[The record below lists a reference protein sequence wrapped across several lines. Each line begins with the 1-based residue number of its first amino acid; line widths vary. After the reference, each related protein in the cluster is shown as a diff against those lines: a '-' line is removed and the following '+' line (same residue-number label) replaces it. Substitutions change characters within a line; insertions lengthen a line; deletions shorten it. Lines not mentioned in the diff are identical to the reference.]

1 MSERL
6 KIVRSP
12 VRSRPQ
18 PPIAPFGLEPM
29 RSVIKRLAHKYFDPA
44 MLRWAAVG
52 ITTTAI
58 DYILFITLFGPI
70 DSVFIANLIAAVVAT
85 SLNYLTHHRWTFRS
99 NQQHSR
105 SGIKYLMNL
114 IFWWLISS
122 SIIKTLVEAGIDPK
136 VSKLVPFVFIVP
148 INYFVLNKVVFKRKS

>member
-1 MSERL
+1 
-6 KIVRSP
+6 
-12 VRSRPQ
+12 
-18 PPIAPFGLEPM
+18 M
-29 RSVIKRLAHKYFDPA
+29 RSVVKNLIEKYFDPS

-70 DSVFIANLIAAVVAT
+70 DSVFIANLFAAVVAT
-85 SLNYLTHHRWTFRS
+85 SFNYLTHHRWTFKS

-105 SGIKYLMNL
+105 SGVKYLMNL

-122 SIIKTLVEAGIDPK
+122 SIIKTLVEAGLDPR
-136 VSKLVPFVFIVP
+136 VAKLVPFVFIVP
-148 INYFVLNKVVFKRKS
+148 INYFVLNKIVFKKKS

>member
-1 MSERL
+1 
-6 KIVRSP
+6 
-12 VRSRPQ
+12 
-18 PPIAPFGLEPM
+18 M
-29 RSVIKRLAHKYFDPA
+29 RSAVKNLLEKYFDPA

-70 DSVFIANLIAAVVAT
+70 DSVFIANLFAAVVAT
-85 SLNYLTHHRWTFRS
+85 SFNYLTHHRWTFKS

-122 SIIKTLVEAGIDPK
+122 SIIKTLVEAGVDPR
-136 VSKLVPFVFIVP
+136 VAKLVPFVFIVP
-148 INYFVLNKVVFKRKS
+148 INYFVLNKIVFKKKS

>member
-1 MSERL
+1 
-6 KIVRSP
+6 
-12 VRSRPQ
+12 
-18 PPIAPFGLEPM
+18 M
-29 RSVIKRLAHKYFDPA
+29 RSVVKNLLEKCFDPA

-70 DSVFIANLIAAVVAT
+70 DSVFIANLFAAVVAT
-85 SLNYLTHHRWTFRS
+85 SFNYLTHHRWTFKS

-122 SIIKTLVEAGIDPK
+122 SIIKTLVEAGVDPR
-136 VSKLVPFVFIVP
+136 VAKLVPFVFIVP
-148 INYFVLNKVVFKRKS
+148 VNYFVLNKIVFKKKS

>member
-1 MSERL
+1 MKSL
-6 KIVRSP
+6 VKNL
-12 VRSRPQ
+12 
-18 PPIAPFGLEPM
+18 LE
-29 RSVIKRLAHKYFDPA
+29 KYFEPA

-58 DYILFITLFGPI
+58 DYILFVTLFGPI

-85 SLNYLTHHRWTFRS
+85 SFNYLTHHRWTFKS

-105 SGIKYLMNL
+105 SGIKYLLNL

-122 SIIKTLVEAGIDPK
+122 SIIKTLVEAEVDPR
-136 VSKLVPFVFIVP
+136 VAKLVPFIFIVP
-148 INYFVLNKVVFKRKS
+148 TNYFVLNKVVFKRKS

>member
-1 MSERL
+1 
-6 KIVRSP
+6 
-12 VRSRPQ
+12 
-18 PPIAPFGLEPM
+18 M
-29 RSVIKRLAHKYFDPA
+29 RSAVKNLLEKYFDPA

-70 DSVFIANLIAAVVAT
+70 NSVFIANLFAAVVAT
-85 SLNYLTHHRWTFRS
+85 SFNYLTHHRWTFKS

-122 SIIKTLVEAGIDPK
+122 SIIKTLVEAGVDPR
-136 VSKLVPFVFIVP
+136 VAKLVPFVFIVP
-148 INYFVLNKVVFKRKS
+148 INYFVLNKIVFKKKS

>member
-1 MSERL
+1 
-6 KIVRSP
+6 
-12 VRSRPQ
+12 
-18 PPIAPFGLEPM
+18 M
-29 RSVIKRLAHKYFDPA
+29 RSVVKNLIEKYFDPA

-70 DSVFIANLIAAVVAT
+70 DSVFIANLFAAVVAT
-85 SLNYLTHHRWTFRS
+85 SFNYLTHHRWTFKS

-105 SGIKYLMNL
+105 SSVKYLMNL

-122 SIIKTLVEAGIDPK
+122 SIIKTLVEAGVDPR
-136 VSKLVPFVFIVP
+136 VAKLVPFVFIVP
-148 INYFVLNKVVFKRKS
+148 VNYFVLNKIVFKKKS

>member
-1 MSERL
+1 
-6 KIVRSP
+6 
-12 VRSRPQ
+12 
-18 PPIAPFGLEPM
+18 M
-29 RSVIKRLAHKYFDPA
+29 RSLVKKFLKKYFDPA

-58 DYILFITLFGPI
+58 DYLLFISLFGQI

-85 SLNYLTHHRWTFRS
+85 SFNYLTHHRWTFKS

-105 SGIKYLMNL
+105 SGLKYLINL

-122 SIIKTLVEAGIDPK
+122 SIIKTLLVAGVDHR
-136 VSKLVPFVFIVP
+136 VAKLVPLLFIVP
-148 INYFVLNKVVFKRKS
+148 VNYFVLNKIVFKKKS

>member
-1 MSERL
+1 
-6 KIVRSP
+6 
-12 VRSRPQ
+12 
-18 PPIAPFGLEPM
+18 M
-29 RSVIKRLAHKYFDPA
+29 RSAVKNLLEKYFDPA

-70 DSVFIANLIAAVVAT
+70 NSVFIANLFAAVVAT
-85 SLNYLTHHRWTFRS
+85 SFNYLTHHRWTFKS

-105 SGIKYLMNL
+105 SGVKYLLNL

-122 SIIKTLVEAGIDPK
+122 SIIKTLVEAGLDPR
-136 VSKLVPFVFIVP
+136 VAKLVPFVFIVP
-148 INYFVLNKVVFKRKS
+148 VN

>member
-1 MSERL
+1 MKSVVKNL
-6 KIVRSP
+6 
-12 VRSRPQ
+12 
-18 PPIAPFGLEPM
+18 LE
-29 RSVIKRLAHKYFDPA
+29 KHFDPA

-52 ITTTAI
+52 ITTTVI

-85 SLNYLTHHRWTFRS
+85 NFNYLTHHGWTFKS

-105 SGIKYLMNL
+105 SGVKYLLNL

-122 SIIKTLVEAGIDPK
+122 SIIKTLVEAGVDPR
-136 VSKLVPFVFIVP
+136 VAKLIPFIFIVP
-148 INYFVLNKVVFKRKS
+148 VNYFVLNKIVFKKKS

>member
-1 MSERL
+1 
-6 KIVRSP
+6 
-12 VRSRPQ
+12 
-18 PPIAPFGLEPM
+18 M
-29 RSVIKRLAHKYFDPA
+29 RSAVKNILEKYFDPA

-70 DSVFIANLIAAVVAT
+70 DSVFIANLFAAVVAT
-85 SLNYLTHHRWTFRS
+85 SFNYLTHHRWTFKS

-105 SGIKYLMNL
+105 SGVKYLMNL

-122 SIIKTLVEAGIDPK
+122 SIIKTLVEAGVDPR
-136 VSKLVPFVFIVP
+136 VAKLVPFIFIVP
-148 INYFVLNKVVFKRKS
+148 VNYFVLNKIVFKKKS

>member
-1 MSERL
+1 M
-6 KIVRSP
+6 
-12 VRSRPQ
+12 
-18 PPIAPFGLEPM
+18 G
-29 RSVIKRLAHKYFDPA
+29 SVFKHLAHKYFEPA

-70 DSVFIANLIAAVVAT
+70 NSVFIANLIAAVVAT
-85 SLNYLTHHRWTFRS
+85 SINYLTHHRWTFKS

-105 SGIKYLMNL
+105 SGAKYLVNL

-122 SIIKTLVEAGIDPK
+122 SIIKILVEVGVEPRVA
-136 VSKLVPFVFIVP
+136 KLVPFVFIVP
-148 INYFVLNKVVFKRKS
+148 INYFVLNKIVFKKKS

>member
-1 MSERL
+1 
-6 KIVRSP
+6 
-12 VRSRPQ
+12 
-18 PPIAPFGLEPM
+18 M
-29 RSVIKRLAHKYFDPA
+29 RSVVKNLLEKYFDPA

-52 ITTTAI
+52 ITTTAM

-85 SLNYLTHHRWTFRS
+85 SFNYLTHHRWTFKS

-105 SGIKYLMNL
+105 SGVKYMLNL

-122 SIIKTLVEAGIDPK
+122 SIIKTLVDTGIDPR
-136 VSKLVPFVFIVP
+136 VAKLVPFVFIVP
-148 INYFVLNKVVFKRKS
+148 VNYFVLNKIVFKKKS

>member
-1 MSERL
+1 
-6 KIVRSP
+6 
-12 VRSRPQ
+12 
-18 PPIAPFGLEPM
+18 M
-29 RSVIKRLAHKYFDPA
+29 RSAVKNLLEKYFDPA

-70 DSVFIANLIAAVVAT
+70 NSVFIANLFAAVVAT
-85 SLNYLTHHRWTFRS
+85 SFNYLTHHRWTFKS

-105 SGIKYLMNL
+105 SGVKYLLNL

-122 SIIKTLVEAGIDPK
+122 SIIKTLVEAGVDPR
-136 VSKLVPFVFIVP
+136 VAKLVPFVFIVP
-148 INYFVLNKVVFKRKS
+148 VNYFVLNKIVFKKKS

>member
-1 MSERL
+1 
-6 KIVRSP
+6 
-12 VRSRPQ
+12 
-18 PPIAPFGLEPM
+18 M
-29 RSVIKRLAHKYFDPA
+29 RSVVKNLLDKYFVPA

-70 DSVFIANLIAAVVAT
+70 DSVFIANLFAAVIAT
-85 SLNYLTHHRWTFRS
+85 SFNYLTHHRWTFKS

-105 SGIKYLMNL
+105 SGVKYLLNL

-122 SIIKTLVEAGIDPK
+122 SIIKTLVEAGVDPR
-136 VSKLVPFVFIVP
+136 VAKLVPFIFIVP
-148 INYFVLNKVVFKRKS
+148 INYFVLNKIVFKKKS

>member
-1 MSERL
+1 
-6 KIVRSP
+6 
-12 VRSRPQ
+12 
-18 PPIAPFGLEPM
+18 M
-29 RSVIKRLAHKYFDPA
+29 RSVVKNLLDKYFDPA

-70 DSVFIANLIAAVVAT
+70 DSVFIANLFAAVIAT
-85 SLNYLTHHRWTFRS
+85 SFNYLTHHRWTFKS

-105 SGIKYLMNL
+105 SGVKYLLNL

-122 SIIKTLVEAGIDPK
+122 SIIKTLVEAGVDPR
-136 VSKLVPFVFIVP
+136 VAKLVPFIFIVP
-148 INYFVLNKVVFKRKS
+148 INYFVLNKIVFKKKS

>member
-1 MSERL
+1 
-6 KIVRSP
+6 
-12 VRSRPQ
+12 
-18 PPIAPFGLEPM
+18 M
-29 RSVIKRLAHKYFDPA
+29 RSVVKNLLEKYFDPA

-70 DSVFIANLIAAVVAT
+70 NSVFIANLFAAVVAT
-85 SLNYLTHHRWTFRS
+85 SFNYLTHHRWTFKS

-105 SGIKYLMNL
+105 SGVKYLLNL

-122 SIIKTLVEAGIDPK
+122 SIIKTLVEAGLDPR
-136 VSKLVPFVFIVP
+136 VAKLVPFVFIVP
-148 INYFVLNKVVFKRKS
+148 VNYFVLNKIVFKKKS